1 MIEGLTSPFV
11 PADNALPSQVER
23 YLIMLLVR
31 LTKYEESVQQRQGGV
46 KADTAFACIDCSIVL
61 QELHTL
67 FDCLPLKK
75 DPKAPDDK
83 PLAAA
88 KTVLREMTRA
98 RGVVLLQSMGSI
110 PPHSA
115 VRQYFRMY
123 LARFRPEESAA
134 QDDESTS
141 TEVVAAAATTAGM
154 VVTVLFWLAYVV

>member
-1 MIEGLTSPFV
+1 MSSPYAE
-11 PADNALPSQVER
+11 ADSSLPQQVER

-31 LTKYEESVQQRQGGV
+31 LTKYEDNAQQRQGGA
-46 KADTAFACIDCSIVL
+46 KADTPFACVDCTVIL

-98 RGVVLLQSMGSI
+98 RGVELLQSMGDI
-110 PPHSA
+110 PPNSA

-123 LARFRPEESAA
+123 LARFRPEEAA
-134 QDDESTS
+134 
-141 TEVVAAAATTAGM
+141 TEDVEDSHVVAAASASAGA
-154 VVTVLFWLAYVV
+154 LFFVIL